1 MKFTENLLMA
11 LHSLTAHKMR
21 SILTMLGII
30 IGVGSV
36 IIVVAIGQGGE
47 AMLKS
52 EIIGSGN
59 TIELMYQP
67 SDEEV
72 IPNPNAY
79 YESVFSQEDI
89 RMLEGIPGVNNVV
102 ASSSEFSS
110 IRYRE
115 DTADSSITGINNAY
129 LDVNELNVEKG
140 RDFTTADFLSGARVA
155 VITHT
160 MQEEIFDG
168 KSA

>member
-1 MKFTENLLMA
+1 MA

-59 TIELMYQP
+59 TIQLMYQP
-67 SDEEV
+67 SDEEMV
-72 IPNPNAY
+72 SNPNAFIMRQLSLKQDIPY
-79 YESVFSQEDI
+79 TRRDSWSQTS
-89 RMLEGIPGVNNVV
+89 GC
-102 ASSSEFSS
+102 F
-110 IRYRE
+110 
-115 DTADSSITGINNAY
+115 
-129 LDVNELNVEKG
+129 EL
-140 RDFTTADFLSGARVA
+140 
-155 VITHT
+155 
-160 MQEEIFDG
+160 
-168 KSA
+168 